1 MRMKRQGDFRVDSGE
16 EIIIEY
22 CWKCKTPYA
31 LEMSLYKAAKRNE
44 DITFYCSNG
53 HPAHYPA
60 GATET
65 DKLRRERD
73 SLKQQTARLH
83 DRIREE
89 QEAAAA
95 AQRSAN
101 AYKGQATKLR
111 NRAAAGVC
119 PCCNRQF
126 QNLHRHMKSQHP
138 NFGPDEDA
146 QLKVIEGGKKT
157 A

>member
-1 MRMKRQGDFRVDSGE
+1 MTE
-16 EIIIEY
+16 LTHIT
-22 CWKCKTPYA
+22 CWCS
-31 LEMSLYKAAKRNE
+31 LEFAMPTRLYRSCRDDAKQC
-44 DITFYCSNG
+44 FYCPLGHSNVFRESE
-53 HPAHYPA
+53 A
-60 GATET
+60 

-73 SLKQQTARLH
+73 RLKQDQARLH

-89 QEAAAA
+89 REAKEAV
-95 AQRSAN
+95 QRSAN

-126 QNLHRHMKSQHP
+126 QNLHRHMKTQHP